1 MRTTGNCR
9 RPHLSTFMEWAAE
22 PILHLHALPTG
33 PFTSR
38 SVQVRELRLWVVVT
52 ADQYAATEFDAYPLD
67 LAALAAAQEVTR
79 DPDTR
84 GIYRTWVPDGQQP
97 PGEPITGAARGVFR
111 SDSADCGR

>member
-1 MRTTGNCR
+1 MNCA
-9 RPHLSTFMEWAAE
+9 RPHLSNYMEWAAE

-52 ADQYAATEFDAYPLD
+52 ADHYAATEIDPYPVD
-67 LAALAAAQEVTR
+67 LAALSVAQEVTR
-79 DPDTR
+79 EPDTR

-97 PGEPITGAARGVFR
+97 KGVLIRGGGLG
-111 SDSADCGR
+111 SWPLSSS